1 MCRVLASAMA
11 GSENEKP
18 AGQST
23 FTARRRKRP
32 NRRVLPWEGRTA
44 SRFCVKCRG
53 LGGRETTKKRGR
65 RTASAE
71 GAKRSTV
78 YGEMWLYH
86 SCVGQDSCLLQ
97 HRHRTHCQRRPVT
110 KRRPGVHHGG
120 RRLPTRAKHA
130 NPLSIVN
137 SVCPKRLFG
146 LVVFGAGHDGS
157 AEELAPLRP
166 PP

>member
-23 FTARRRKRP
+23 FTTRRRKRP

-44 SRFCVKCRG
+44 SGFCVRNVEAWEDVQQ
-53 LGGRETTKKRGR
+53 REKRGR

-78 YGEMWLYH
+78 YGETWLYH

-110 KRRPGVHHGG
+110 KRRP
-120 RRLPTRAKHA
+120 
-130 NPLSIVN
+130 
-137 SVCPKRLFG
+137 
-146 LVVFGAGHDGS
+146 
-157 AEELAPLRP
+157 
-166 PP
+166 